1 MILKILLRILYSKL
15 FFLIIFPWV
24 FQHEVGWILVPMS
37 IPLLNSRFCISFQH
51 QSNKYDSVHL
61 WFSFNDGSTTHWDFL
76 WDIFIYLYTI
86 SYGPYDMVHIIK
98 YMGHIIYI
106 ISKLFLSFVA
116 IIIIIAKN
124 FEILQ
129 FWGKIFCNND
139 DYCNERLKNFWYN
152 GRYFIV
158 SSAIMVGS
166 AAPPNNYCPLADEI
180 TWH

>member
-1 MILKILLRILYSKL
+1 MLKFS
-15 FFLIIFPWV
+15 FFEIQEPWIV
-24 FQHEVGWILVPMS
+24 LKEFGIYFDFVTY
-37 IPLLNSRFCISFQH
+37 LLNS
-51 QSNKYDSVHL
+51 VE
-61 WFSFNDGSTTHWDFL
+61 
-76 WDIFIYLYTI
+76 
-86 SYGPYDMVHIIK
+86 SYGSWISKKLNFSMRFPLEFNGGFYWFKNPSGSFRCWFRCTKPFLNFLFSWGTFPSAKLTDILV
-98 YMGHIIYI
+98 I

-166 AAPPNNYCPLADEI
+166 AAPPNNYCTLADEI
-180 TWH
+180 TWQY